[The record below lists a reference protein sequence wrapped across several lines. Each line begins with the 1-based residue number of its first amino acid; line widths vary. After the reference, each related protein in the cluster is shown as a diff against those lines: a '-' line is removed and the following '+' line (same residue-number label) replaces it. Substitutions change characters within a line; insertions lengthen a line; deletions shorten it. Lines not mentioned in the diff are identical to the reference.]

1 MSVNLFTS
9 LSEQLGPL
17 TWPMFICAFIAL
29 MIILERLALVIFELP
44 KRDTWLTGLR
54 KQSRT
59 SDPEQVKA
67 LIAQLIT
74 GRSMLSKGTYLLLTH
89 AGQNRTMREEIINL
103 WLTKQKQVL
112 RSGLKVLQVIGI
124 ITPLL
129 GLLGTVLG
137 LIEMFNQ
144 LGASDGPV
152 TPSQLASGLGL
163 AMNTTAAGLII
174 AVPAITMAHLFGI
187 WADQRCSN
195 IAYAL
200 NQINLWLEGLEQAMT
215 LGSDPQASAFC
226 TQANKAQS
234 SITQPT
240 KSQINNAPANTLAKE
255 TQMNKAQVGI

>member
-44 KRDTWLTGLR
+44 KRDTWLRGLR

-67 LIAQLIT
+67 LIAQLST
-74 GRSMLSKGTYLLLTH
+74 GRSMLSKGTHLLLTH
-89 AGQNRTMREEIINL
+89 AEQNRTMREEIINL

-187 WADQRCSN
+187 WADQRCSK
-195 IAYAL
+195 IAYVL

-215 LGSDPQASAFC
+215 LGCDPQASAFC
-226 TQANKAQS
+226 TQANNARASNTQS
-234 SITQPT
+234 K
-240 KSQINNAPANTLAKE
+240 KSQATNSLTNE
-255 TQMNKAQVGI
+255 TQTDEAQVGI

>member
-1 MSVNLFTS
+1 MPVNLFTS
-9 LSEQLGPL
+9 LNEQLGPL
-17 TWPMFICAFIAL
+17 TWPMFICAFIAI
-29 MIILERLALVIFELP
+29 MIILERLALVIFEWP
-44 KRDTWLTGLR
+44 KRDIWLKDLR
-54 KQSRT
+54 KQT
-59 SDPEQVKA
+59 KASDPEQVKT
-67 LIAQLIT
+67 LIAELST
-74 GRSMLSKGTYLLLTH
+74 GRSMLSKGTHLLLTH
-89 AGQNRTMREEIINL
+89 AEQNRTMREEIIKI
-103 WLTKQKQVL
+103 WLNKQKQVL

-187 WADQRCSN
+187 WAEQRCSK

-200 NQINLWLEGLEQAMT
+200 NQINLWIEGLEQAMT
-215 LGSDPQASAFC
+215 LGCDPQASAFS
-226 TQANKAQS
+226 TQTKKAKAS
-234 SITQPT
+234 
-240 KSQINNAPANTLAKE
+240 NTLANEKH
-255 TQMNKAQVGI
+255 TDKAQVGI

>member
-29 MIILERLALVIFELP
+29 MIILERLALVISELP
-44 KRDTWLTGLR
+44 KRDTWLRGLR
-54 KQSRT
+54 NQSRT
-59 SDPEQVKA
+59 SDPEQIKA
-67 LIAQLIT
+67 LIAQLST
-74 GRSMLSKGTYLLLTH
+74 GRSMLSKGTHLLLTH
-89 AGQNRTMREEIINL
+89 AEQNRTMREEIINL
-103 WLTKQKQVL
+103 WLTNQKQRL

-187 WADQRCSN
+187 WADQRCSKT
-195 IAYAL
+195 AYAL

-215 LGSDPQASAFC
+215 LGCDPQASLFC
-226 TQANKAQS
+226 TQANKARASNTQS
-234 SITQPT
+234 N
-240 KSQINNAPANTLAKE
+240 KAKKNE
-255 TQMNKAQVGI
+255 TQVNEAQVGI